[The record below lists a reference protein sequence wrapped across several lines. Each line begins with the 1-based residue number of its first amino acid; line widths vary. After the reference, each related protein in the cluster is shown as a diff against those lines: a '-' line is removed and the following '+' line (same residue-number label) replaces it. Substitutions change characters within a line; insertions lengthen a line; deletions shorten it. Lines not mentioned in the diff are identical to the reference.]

1 MDISNEIDFDSTT
14 SKRIAAEEKFG
25 KEWPVVYLLYNEK
38 EVYVGETVDA
48 RIRMAQHY
56 ENSER
61 RKLKYARII
70 SGGEFNKSVIL
81 DLEAFLI
88 SHMSADSKF
97 EKLQNGN
104 AGHQQHNYYNQEYY
118 ESQFG
123 ELWKRLQNFKLA
135 KEEIDKIENSNLFK
149 YSPYKTLTSEQYT
162 IATGIVSMLRQSI
175 EKQEKGKTFIIN
187 GKPGTGK
194 TVLGIYLMKLLAS
207 QTNYDLDSDDEHLIE
222 NLQAIHYALPKM
234 KIGIVVSMVN
244 LREILKTTF
253 GATYGLNKGMVYGPS
268 EIANSKEDF
277 DILIVDEAHRLKTTR
292 NAGAA
297 IGKMQETNTELGL
310 GKNTGNQLDWILKK
324 SRFQILFYDKEQSIK
339 RTDIDATVFSELEKK
354 NTEVFDLETQIRCKK
369 GGEQYIKYMREIFS
383 ENPPD
388 AILDTGEYELK
399 MFDDVYKM
407 TEAIKKKDDDDSE
420 VGLSRNLA
428 GYAWPWVT
436 KGKINPQNC
445 EETRECIARGM
456 YDIEIDGHKYIW
468 NIKYDGWV
476 NTTNAVNEIGCI
488 HTIQGFDLNYAGV
501 IIGNE
506 LRYDPVSKKLY
517 VDKDNYYDINGKNK
531 TEEKDLLKYILNIY
545 FVLCTRGIYGT
556 YIYACDDALRKYL
569 KKYIKTVA

>member
-56 ENSER
+56 ENPER

-70 SGGEFNKSVIL
+70 SGEEFNKSVIL

-297 IGKMQETNTELGL
+297 IGKMQETNAELGL

-339 RTDIDATVFSELEKK
+339 RTDIDAIVFSELEKK

-388 AILDTGEYELK
+388 AVLDTGEYELK

-436 KGKINPQNC
+436 KGKINPQNS

-476 NTTNAVNEIGCI
+476 GTTNAVNEIGCI

-506 LRYDPVSKKLY
+506 LKYDPVSKKLY

-556 YIYACDDALRKYL
+556 YIYACDDALREYL